1 MSTEV
6 DKVLLT
12 EGAKSGA
19 SASEIAAMLNNGGNQ
34 WSNNPWM
41 YLIFLALFGN
51 GGFGGL
57 GGNNAQNA
65 EVMSKLNSLSD
76 QAQSNQNTNLAMD
89 AINGNHEALHQ
100 IANTLG
106 VSFANVQSAVAQVQ
120 NAITQVGGQVG
131 MSAER
136 VINSVLLGNKDLTA
150 ALQTCC
156 CENKTLQMQNF
167 AAQQLQ
173 NSQNQAATMSRID
186 QLANGITQ
194 GFSAATY
201 AAQQHAND
209 IIQSGNA
216 NTQRIVDALNTHWQS
231 ELQQKYADAKL
242 ELSQLNQ
249 NATLIAAL
257 KTTTTA

>member
-1 MSTEV
+1 MSTEF

-12 EGAKSGA
+12 EGKGA

-51 GGFGGL
+51 GRFGGL
-57 GGNNAQNA
+57 GGENQQS
-65 EVMSKLNSLSD
+65 EIMSKLNSLSD
-76 QAQSNQNTNLAMD
+76 QTQSNQNTNLAMD

-100 IANTLG
+100 IANALG

-120 NAITQVGGQVG
+120 NAITQVGGQIG

-201 AAQQHAND
+201 TAQQHAND
-209 IIQSGNA
+209 IIQAGNA
-216 NTQRIVDALNTHWQS
+216 NTQRIVDALNVHWQG

-257 KTTTTA
+257 KTT